1 MDDEL
6 QRQTSA
12 WLTFS
17 LAFDASARH
26 CQHLRQE
33 DRSPEQIG
41 WLISDYLAGAGSSSA
56 TNSSATNAGNGSES
70 ELCEALRGELSV
82 DQLRQLRHPALQ
94 QRVEQALAW
103 QQACDHHHLI
113 GFDHPLY
120 PALLR
125 DSVDAPPLLYAKGDL
140 AALSC
145 PALAIVGSRKASRA
159 AIDFTHTLAARMA
172 ARGVAIVSGLARGI
186 DAAAHEG
193 ALAVAGR
200 TIAVAATEPESVYPK
215 RHAALADRIIDNGG
229 LIVTEYPLGSVT
241 LRWFFPKRNRIISGL
256 SLGVLVAEAGL
267 PSGTLTTAT
276 HAMNQGREVMAIPGS
291 VHNPLTRGCHALIK
305 QGAALV
311 ESEQDVLDALAWPL
325 ARQLEMDI
333 NSTER
338 STVEQSKS
346 EQLKAKQLKSEQE
359 KGEQEKDK
367 QINSGQIVEEAA
379 YPDSLENLILAALTA
394 TPATLDDLMAQFDSS
409 VTELST
415 LLGRL
420 EIDGRIIAG
429 AGGRYTP
436 CHIKR

>member
-6 QRQTSA
+6 LRQTSA

-33 DRSPEQIG
+33 DRSPLQIG
-41 WLISDYLAGAGSSSA
+41 RLISDYLAGSG
-56 TNSSATNAGNGSES
+56 TRSATNANNSSES
-70 ELCEALRGELSV
+70 ALCAALRGELSAE
-82 DQLRQLRHPALQ
+82 QLRKLRHPALQ
-94 QRVEQALAW
+94 RRVEQALAW
-103 QQACDHHHLI
+103 QQACKHHHLI

-140 AALSC
+140 AALRC
-145 PALAIVGSRKASRA
+145 PALAIVGSRKASRS
-159 AIDFTHTLAARMA
+159 AIDITHTLAAAMA
-172 ARGVAIVSGLARGI
+172 ERGVVIVSGLARGI

-215 RHAALADRIIDNGG
+215 RHAALAERIIDNGG
-229 LIVTEYPLGSVT
+229 LIITEYPLGSVT

-333 NSTER
+333 ELGGQAKSTQK
-338 STVEQSKS
+338 SGKQQKAEQIKD
-346 EQLKAKQLKSEQE
+346 EQKNAAAAQP
-359 KGEQEKDK
+359 DT
-367 QINSGQIVEEAA
+367 EE
-379 YPDSLENLILAALTA
+379 NRILAALGA
-394 TPATLDDLMAQFDSS
+394 APATLDDLVAQFDGS
-409 VTELST
+409 VTELSA

-420 EIDGRIIAG
+420 EIDGKIIAG
-429 AGGRYTP
+429 AGGRYTR
-436 CHIKR
+436 CNVKRF

>member
-6 QRQTSA
+6 LRKTSA
-12 WLTFS
+12 WLSFS
-17 LAFDASARH
+17 IAFDASARH

-33 DRSPEQIG
+33 NRSPGQIG
-41 WLISDYLAGAGSSSA
+41 QLISNYLTGAGASSA
-56 TNSSATNAGNGSES
+56 TNSGNGSETMSKTES
-70 ELCEALRGELSV
+70 ETGLCEALRGELSAN
-82 DQLRQLRHPALQ
+82 QLRKLRHPALQ
-94 QRVEQALAW
+94 QRVEQALSW
-103 QQACDHHHLI
+103 QQASDHHHLI

-140 AALSC
+140 AALRC

-159 AIDFTHTLAARMA
+159 AIDITHTLAAGMA
-172 ARGVAIVSGLARGI
+172 ERGVVIVSGLARGI

-215 RHAALADRIIDNGG
+215 RHAALAERIIDNGG
-229 LIVTEYPLGSVT
+229 LIITEYPLGSVT

-256 SLGVLVAEAGL
+256 SLGVLVTEAGL

-291 VHNPLTRGCHALIK
+291 INNPLTRGCHALIK

-325 ARQLEMDI
+325 ARQLEMDM
-333 NSTER
+333 E
-338 STVEQSKS
+338 
-346 EQLKAKQLKSEQE
+346 L
-359 KGEQEKDK
+359 GEQEKSTQAKGKQKKAKQDVEQDK
-367 QINSGQIVEEAA
+367 DEQKDEAA
-379 YPDSLENLILAALTA
+379 YEDAMESRILSALRA
-394 TPATLDDLMAQFDSS
+394 TPATLDDLMAQFDGS
-409 VTELST
+409 VIQLSA

-420 EIDGRIIAG
+420 EIDGKIIAG
-429 AGGRYTP
+429 AGGRYTRRTV
-436 CHIKR
+436 KR